1 VARWP
6 RVQRDSTEN
15 PDAVGLSDPVSSG
28 VPYPPILE
36 GSASGSPPN
45 REFRPQDFR
54 PFVPIRSGHLTGPS
68 VCPRHI
74 LGAMT
79 EIPPAE
85 ADRRP
90 TKQVIVIRRDLRMR
104 RGKEIAQGAHAA
116 TAWLADRV
124 LQTILPNEAVDHV
137 ALSPAERA
145 WLESSFRKVTVKV
158 NSEEELIAVYQKA
171 LDAGLVV
178 HLITDRGLTEF
189 GGVPTRTCL
198 AVGPDYDD
206 LIDPVTGD
214 LELY

>member
-1 VARWP
+1 M
-6 RVQRDSTEN
+6 S
-15 PDAVGLSDPVSSG
+15 
-28 VPYPPILE
+28 
-36 GSASGSPPN
+36 
-45 REFRPQDFR
+45 
-54 PFVPIRSGHLTGPS
+54 
-68 VCPRHI
+68 
-74 LGAMT
+74 
-79 EIPPAE
+79 EIPPDEAE
-85 ADRRP
+85 RRP

-116 TAWLADRV
+116 TAWLADLI
-124 LQTILPNEAVDHV
+124 LQTMRANDVDHL
-137 ALSPAERA
+137 ALSPAEQA

>member
-1 VARWP
+1 M
-6 RVQRDSTEN
+6 S
-15 PDAVGLSDPVSSG
+15 
-28 VPYPPILE
+28 
-36 GSASGSPPN
+36 
-45 REFRPQDFR
+45 
-54 PFVPIRSGHLTGPS
+54 
-68 VCPRHI
+68 
-74 LGAMT
+74 
-79 EIPPAE
+79 EIPLD
-85 ADRRP
+85 ADRP

-124 LQTILPNEAVDHV
+124 LKGMRPNGSVDHL

-158 NSEEELIAVYQKA
+158 NSEEELMAAYHQA
-171 LDAGLVV
+171 LEAGLVV
-178 HLITDRGLTEF
+178 HLVTDRGLTEF

-206 LIDPVTGD
+206 RIDQITGH

>member
-1 VARWP
+1 M
-6 RVQRDSTEN
+6 S
-15 PDAVGLSDPVSSG
+15 
-28 VPYPPILE
+28 
-36 GSASGSPPN
+36 
-45 REFRPQDFR
+45 
-54 PFVPIRSGHLTGPS
+54 
-68 VCPRHI
+68 
-74 LGAMT
+74 
-79 EIPPAE
+79 EIPPDE
-85 ADRRP
+85 PERRP

-116 TAWLADRV
+116 TAWLADLV
-124 LQTILPNEAVDHV
+124 LQTMRPNDVDHL

>member
-1 VARWP
+1 M
-6 RVQRDSTEN
+6 S
-15 PDAVGLSDPVSSG
+15 
-28 VPYPPILE
+28 
-36 GSASGSPPN
+36 
-45 REFRPQDFR
+45 
-54 PFVPIRSGHLTGPS
+54 
-68 VCPRHI
+68 
-74 LGAMT
+74 
-79 EIPPAE
+79 EIPPGEAE
-85 ADRRP
+85 RRP

-116 TAWLADRV
+116 TAWLADLV
-124 LQTILPNEAVDHV
+124 LQTMRPNDVDHL

-145 WLESSFRKVTVKV
+145 WLETSFRKVTVKV

-189 GGVPTRTCL
+189 RGVPTRTCL